1 MFSYIY
7 TNAWKSIVEL
17 LKLFYVA
24 RIYISESN
32 AVTVGFDCCSPVEKI
47 KKLRAFRRHYVVKKT
62 IIKND
67 EENNKR
73 MTNERHEPYF

>member
-47 KKLRAFRRHYVVKKT
+47 KNKKT
-62 IIKND
+62 TRISKTLCG
-67 EENNKR
+67 EENNNKKR
-73 MTNERHEPYF
+73 RRKQ